1 MRLLFQ
7 LWSRIGWRH
16 LLRDGWSSFLL
27 LAILSLGVAT
37 CLSVRMANRAAT
49 AGLEAPSQLL
59 QGQADWVL
67 RSAYGYLTTDDLRA
81 VRRALDPYPVDLFPV
96 IESAGALR
104 LGEEDP
110 YPVRLMGIDWIASRH
125 FAERNAMDT
134 VVSTSFDP
142 DHVLLPPA
150 LARQAGLGEG
160 DAMELLIGGIWRSLT
175 VGGVLPSE
183 LNDLPVPRDLIV
195 FDLPDLQ
202 AYTRESGQVDR
213 LEIFLEGSGA
223 IPDIEQ
229 RLQNWLLETPQ
240 QEALLNASM
249 TAAFR
254 LNLTVLSLIALL
266 TGLYLIL
273 QGMDTAVTRRR
284 EETAVLRSL
293 GLTRRQIQQ
302 SWLFESFAWG
312 SMASLL
318 GLISGYLLARAIV
331 GTIAQTVSTIYGQP
345 ATAAVQLNSGDVLIG
360 LALGIGGSC
369 LAGWYPARDAAATP
383 PAQLLQRGFRVP
395 ALPGFQ
401 SPWIGMALLFLG
413 WITHLLPPWTTQAG
427 NAVPLGGYLTALF
440 WLVGGTLIAA
450 QLLTPIASALKRIPI
465 DRAWWK
471 LGVSRLASGGS
482 RRYLAISGFFVA
494 AGMASSISLLIHSF
508 ESSLTHWLDER
519 FKGDIYVSSIS
530 FRGSG
535 GDHFIESNTWQS
547 IVADPAIAAS
557 APYRSLEI
565 RLQGRRT
572 YLAGVDWSLIGAQQP
587 LLWQQRLN
595 KELSTH
601 SDDGMP
607 FAIINENFAQRFGL
621 TVGEVVKVPTPK
633 GPQPVRI
640 YGIHTDYGS
649 DLGTLLIDMGQLNE
663 WFDLSNLTNLTLFLK
678 DPQRAGEFVERMEAA
693 HPGLRF
699 RLNEE
704 LRASALS
711 IFHQTFR
718 MTRALQLI
726 GLTVAFAGL
735 ILTLLSLLR
744 EMRDELSTQ
753 WKMGMS
759 RRAIACSTAVEGL
772 GITLTGLTTGV
783 LLSFALGHVLI
794 HNINYYSF
802 GWTLSKSYP
811 LAELAIAGIA
821 LILAGTLVAAG
832 SGWRHSR
839 RLLPLLALSALL
851 LSLPANQGLAE
862 TVPAVNESGYPVPQP
877 GTALRF
883 PEAHAS
889 HPEYRIEWWY
899 LTGHLNVDTEPA
911 YGFQATFFRYR
922 NRPLEIEQ
930 PDHPDFGRDTVHLA
944 HMALTDIRADR
955 FHHAERLRRDGWDAW
970 AQTGNLDVRNGN
982 WTLRMTDPE
991 REIMEL
997 NFSIPGTAENGD
1009 HPVRVE
1015 LELSPLKPLVIFG
1028 EDGTSRKG
1036 EDPAARSYYI
1046 SFTRLQAEG
1055 TVLAGEESSTVSG
1068 LAWMDHEIASQQLG
1082 EDLAGWDWTAI
1093 QLDDGRE
1100 LKAYILRQ
1108 EDGTPDPWSRL
1119 IWIDADNNVS
1129 EQPPSEFE
1137 WEVLR
1142 WWRSPH
1148 SDARY
1153 PIELRIHTTDPDSGE
1168 ATSFHLKPVRDDQE
1182 MRLDGSVSNY
1192 WEGACEVFNANGE
1205 SIGRAYLEL
1214 VGYAGEV
1221 GGVR

>member
-1 MRLLFQ
+1 MNRLWL

-16 LLRDGWSSFLL
+16 LRQDGWSSILL

-37 CLSVRMANRAAT
+37 CLSIRMANRAAT

-67 RSAYGYLTTDDLRA
+67 RSAYGYLTADDLKA
-81 VRRALDPYPVDLFPV
+81 VRKALDPQPVDLFPV
-96 IESAGALR
+96 IESAGAIR
-104 LGEEDP
+104 SGETEP
-110 YPVRLMGIDWIASRH
+110 IPVRLMGIDWIASRH
-125 FAERNAMDT
+125 FAERGGLDT
-134 VVSTSFDP
+134 VVSSEIERDV
-142 DHVLLPPA
+142 VLLSPF
-150 LARQAGLGEG
+150 LAQQAEVSQG
-160 DAMELLIGGIWRSLT
+160 DAVDLLIGGIWRSFKL
-175 VGGVLPSE
+175 GAVLPDE
-183 LNDLPVPRDLIV
+183 LNGLPVPRDLIL

-213 LEIFLEGSGA
+213 LEIFLEESHS
-223 IPDIEQ
+223 IRNIET
-229 RLQNWLLETPQ
+229 LLDSWLLETPE

-284 EETAVLRSL
+284 EETAILRSL
-293 GLTRRQIQQ
+293 GLTPRQIQQ

-312 SMASLL
+312 AIASLV
-318 GLISGYLLARAIV
+318 GLLIGYLLALAIV
-331 GTIAQTVSTIYGQP
+331 GTIAQTVATIYGQP
-345 ATAAVQLNSGDVLIG
+345 ASRAVQINAGDVWIALI
-360 LALGIGGSC
+360 LGIGGSC

-401 SPWIGMALLFLG
+401 SPWLGLGLLLVG
-413 WITHLLPPWTTQAG
+413 GLTLLLPPWSTTSG
-427 NAVPLGGYLTALF
+427 NAIPLGGYLTALF

-450 QLLTPIASALKRIPI
+450 QLLRPIAFGLKRIPV

-508 ESSLTHWLDER
+508 EGSLTHWLEER
-519 FKGDIYVSSIS
+519 FNGDVYVSSIS

-535 GDHFIESNTWQS
+535 GDHFIEANTWQS
-547 IVADPAIAAS
+547 IVADPAVATA

-572 YLAGVDWSLIGAQQP
+572 YLAGVDWNLIGDPQP
-587 LLWQQRLN
+587 LLWQRRLN
-595 KELSTH
+595 EPLSSH
-601 SDDGMP
+601 SANGEP
-607 FAIINENFAQRFGL
+607 FAIINENFAQRFAL
-621 TVGEVVKVPTPK
+621 DVGDLLEIPAPD
-633 GPQPVRI
+633 GPQLVRI

-649 DLGTLLIDMGQLNE
+649 DLGTLLVDIQQLNN
-663 WFDLSNLTNLTLFLK
+663 WYDLSNLTNLTLFL
-678 DPQRAGEFVERMEAA
+678 DAPQRAGEFVERMEAA

-704 LRASALS
+704 LRTSALS

-718 MTRALQLI
+718 MTRALQFI
-726 GLTVAFAGL
+726 GLIVAFAGL
-735 ILTLLSLLR
+735 VLTLLSLLR

-753 WKMGMS
+753 WSMGMS
-759 RRAIACSTAVEGL
+759 RKAIAGSTAVEGL
-772 GITLTGLTTGV
+772 GITFTGLSTGV
-783 LLSFALGHVLI
+783 LLSFGLGHVLI
-794 HNINYYSF
+794 HNINYHSF

-811 LAELAIAGIA
+811 FAELFGAGLA
-821 LILAGTLVAAG
+821 LLLAGTLVAAA
-832 SGWRHSR
+832 SGWRYGQRFISI
-839 RLLPLLALSALL
+839 LAIAFLFFNPTQQSAAD
-851 LSLPANQGLAE
+851 S
-862 TVPAVNESGYPVPQP
+862 VPTVNEAGFPVPQP
-877 GTALRF
+877 GTQLQF
-883 PEAHAS
+883 PQAHAS

-899 LTGHLNVDTEPA
+899 LTGHLNVGSEPA

-922 NRPLEIEQ
+922 NQPLQ
-930 PDHPDFGRDTVHLA
+930 PDQSDHPDFGRNTVHLG
-944 HMALTDIRADR
+944 HMALTDIRANR
-955 FHHAERLRRDGWDAW
+955 FHHAERLRRNGWDAW
-970 AQTGNLDVRNGN
+970 AREDNLDLRNGN
-982 WTLRMTDPE
+982 WTLKMTDPE
-991 REIMEL
+991 TETL
-997 NFSIPGTAENGD
+997 HLQFSLPD
-1009 HPVRVE
+1009 SVYVE
-1015 LELSPLKPLVIFG
+1015 LEMTPDKPLVVFG

-1036 EDPAARSYYI
+1036 EDPAARSFYI
-1046 SFTRLQAEG
+1046 SFTRLNTSGSVTIGDQTDAV
-1055 TVLAGEESSTVSG
+1055 TG

-1093 QLDDGRE
+1093 QLEDGRE
-1100 LKAYILRQ
+1100 LKAYILRNA
-1108 EDGTPDPWSRL
+1108 DGTPDPWSRL
-1119 IWIDADNNVS
+1119 IWIGADNGVT
-1129 EQPPSEFE
+1129 ELQPDAFE
-1137 WEVLR
+1137 WEVVR
-1142 WWRSPH
+1142 WWQSPH

-1153 PIELRIHTTDPDSGE
+1153 PIELRIHTVDPE
-1168 ATSFHLKPVRDDQE
+1168 TAEPTVLHLRPVRDDQE

-1192 WEGACEVFNANGE
+1192 WEGACEVFNDDGE
-1205 SIGRAYLEL
+1205 LIGRAYLEL